1 MESLTPK
8 RDAFTVLSYNIHKGF
23 SARYRRFVL
32 PDIREALRAIDADI
46 VLLQEVQGKHHKS
59 RLKKFAHADLPQ
71 TEFIAE
77 SKWPHYMYGRNAVY
91 GSAHHGN
98 ALLSNFPFKMVENIN
113 VSLSQR
119 ASRSILHAII
129 DYEPTVELHV
139 ICIHL
144 GLFRAERDYQLIT
157 LSKRIEAH
165 VPSHAPLIIAGD
177 FNDWRRGAFNYMEK
191 ELELKEVYKVLEGK
205 HAKTYPASRPTLEV
219 DRIYY
224 RGLKL
229 LSGEIFNEN
238 YWKKLSDH
246 LPLHAKFAIE

>member
-1 MESLTPK
+1 MK
-8 RDAFTVLSYNIHKGF
+8 QI
-23 SARYRRFVL
+23 
-32 PDIREALRAIDADI
+32 
-46 VLLQEVQGKHHKS
+46 
-59 RLKKFAHADLPQ
+59 
-71 TEFIAE
+71 
-77 SKWPHYMYGRNAVY
+77 SKINW
-91 GSAHHGN
+91 
-98 ALLSNFPFKMVENIN
+98 LN
-113 VSLSQR
+113 VSFI
-119 ASRSILHAII
+119 ILTGLVGITGTILFIVFGLVHWPTWVLAGAI
-129 DYEPTVELHV
+129 
-139 ICIHL
+139 
-144 GLFRAERDYQLIT
+144 IT

-229 LSGEIFNEN
+229 LSGEIFNES